1 MSASAAAP
9 KRKSWRESLAAY
21 RDRRVLAMLFLG
33 FSAGLPYALIFP
45 TLSRWLSEAGV
56 SVASIGLFSL
66 AGLAYGFKFV
76 WAPLADRMPLPFLT
90 RALGRRRSWIL
101 LGQAGI
107 TAGLVGMALTDPK
120 AALWTMALL
129 AVIVAFSGATQDIA
143 IDAWRIEI
151 APEEVQGALAGSY
164 QLGYRIALFAA
175 GAGVFLM
182 VDALQPTGG
191 TLAQINHG
199 WMIGYLAMAA
209 AMLLGIA
216 TTLLVREPEATL
228 DAGTAAREMHLA
240 AALHAERSFLGR
252 ASAWLV
258 NAVVNPFVDFFARN
272 GWIGL
277 AILAFIG
284 CYWLSDRVW
293 GVMAQPFYNHV
304 GFDKTEVALVSKSYG
319 IFMSIAGALLGGVLI
334 ARMGTM
340 RLLLL
345 SAALTAGTNL
355 LFALLALNGKS
366 LPLLI
371 AVISGENLAGGMAGT
386 ALIAYLSGLTNTAY
400 TATQYAL
407 FSSFMALPGKLLAGV
422 SGFVVEGVGYPL
434 FFVYTAAM
442 GVPAILLI
450 LVLMTHARR
459 EKARE
464 PIPAVAA
471 APSARS
477 WTHNA

>member
-1 MSASAAAP
+1 MTATTAAAP
-9 KRKSWRESLAAY
+9 ARKSWRESVAAY

-76 WAPLADRMPLPFLT
+76 WAPLADRMPLPLAT

-101 LGQAGI
+101 LGQLGI
-107 TAGLVGMALTDPK
+107 TAGVIGMAVTDPK
-120 AALWTMALL
+120 SALWTMALL

-182 VDALQPTGG
+182 VDALQPANATP
-191 TLAQINHG
+191 AEINHG

-209 AMLLGIA
+209 AMLIGIV
-216 TTLLVREPEATL
+216 TTLLVKEPEAKL
-228 DAGTAAREMHLA
+228 DAATAARERALA
-240 AALHAERSFLGR
+240 AALGAERSVLGR
-252 ASAWLV
+252 ISAWLV

-272 GWIGL
+272 GWI
-277 AILAFIG
+277 AAVILAFIG

-293 GVMAQPFYNHV
+293 GVMAQPFYNAV

-319 IFMSIAGALLGGVLI
+319 IALSIAGALLGGVLI
-334 ARMGTM
+334 ARIGTM
-340 RLLLL
+340 RLLLI
-345 SAALTAGTNL
+345 SAGLTAGTNL
-355 LFALLALNGKS
+355 LFALLALHGKS

-371 AVISGENLAGGMAGT
+371 AVISAENLAGGMAGT

-407 FSSFMALPGKLLAGV
+407 FSSFMALPGKMLAGV
-422 SGFVVEGVGYPL
+422 SGFVVEAVGYPL

-442 GVPAILLI
+442 GVPAILLV
-450 LVLMTHARR
+450 LVLMAHARR
-459 EKARE
+459 EKARGE
-464 PIPAVAA
+464 NPAI
-471 APSARS
+471 APSIRPRA
-477 WTHNA
+477 AE